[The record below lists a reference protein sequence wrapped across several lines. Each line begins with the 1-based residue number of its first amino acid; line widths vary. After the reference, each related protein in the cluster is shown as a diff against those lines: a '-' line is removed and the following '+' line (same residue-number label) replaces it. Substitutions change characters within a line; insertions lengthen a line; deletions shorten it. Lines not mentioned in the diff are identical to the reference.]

1 MAALRHHNFRLL
13 FAGRAISFFGT
24 NIVPVALAFAVLDL
38 GSASALGLV
47 LAARTLAQIAALLA
61 GGVFG
66 DRLPRKLVLIG
77 SDTANCAI
85 QLGMGVLLVSGHAE
99 IWHLIVLQL
108 AGGVATAFHS
118 PATSGLVPQT
128 VPVEALQQANAF
140 MTLSR
145 YGATILGAAAGG
157 ILVATVGSGWAIV
170 LDAGTY
176 AASVALIALMRLP
189 VTARRADT
197 PRFFR
202 ELREGWSAFVEQRW
216 VPISCGWIALYF
228 LFTLAP
234 VFVIGPAIAKESLG
248 GSSAWAVIL
257 TGEAVGALLGSVAAI
272 RWRPHRTLVVMG
284 TILGLACLQPA
295 LLAQEAAVALIASAA
310 ALTGFGFAFGTV
322 LFETMVQ
329 ERVRPEHLSRVSAYG
344 WFSAMCCLP
353 LGYALAGPA
362 AELIGMDA
370 VLWFGAGW
378 MAVSS
383 VLYIALPPIRA
394 LRRGEG
400 LTASPAPEPAAA

>member
-1 MAALRHHNFRLL
+1 MAALRYRNFRLL

-24 NIVPVALAFAVLDL
+24 NVVPVALAFAVLDL
-38 GSASALGLV
+38 GSASELGLV

-77 SDTANCAI
+77 SDSANCGI
-85 QLGMGVLLVSGHAE
+85 QLAMGVLLVSGHAE
-99 IWHLIVLQL
+99 VWHLVVLQL
-108 AGGVATAFHS
+108 FGGASTAFHS

-128 VPVEALQQANAF
+128 VPAEALQQANAY
-140 MTLSR
+140 MTLAR
-145 YGATILGAAAGG
+145 YGATIMGAAAGG

-176 AASVALIALMRLP
+176 AASVALIAMMRFP
-189 VTARRADT
+189 ATARRAAA
-197 PRFFR
+197 PHFVR
-202 ELREGWSAFVEQRW
+202 ELREGWSAFVEHSW
-216 VPISCGWIALYF
+216 VPAGSLWIALYF

-234 VFVIGPAIAKESLG
+234 VFVIGPAIAKAELG
-248 GSSAWAVIL
+248 GSSAWATIL
-257 TGEAVGALLGSVAAI
+257 TCEAVGALLGGVAAL
-272 RWRPHRTLVVMG
+272 RWRPPRPLVVIG
-284 TILGLACLQPA
+284 LILGLAAVQPA
-295 LLAQEAAVALIASAA
+295 LLAIVAPVAAIAWAA

-322 LFETMVQ
+322 VWETLLQ
-329 ERVRPEHLSRVSAYG
+329 ARVRPEHLARVSAYN

-362 AELIGMDA
+362 ADLVGMKT

-378 MAVSS
+378 MALSS
-383 VLYIALPPIRA
+383 LLFVALPPIRA
-394 LRRGEG
+394 LRGDEE
-400 LTASPAPEPAAA
+400 LAAPAAPEPAAA